1 MTENHELMRVDEKM
15 GSNIQ
20 TENKPKRSS
29 NLGEYVKKGG
39 PGRPVGSRNKIRG
52 DLRADLMTVFE
63 RLGGVEGMVAWAN
76 ESNAN
81 KGQFYK
87 MLTSIIPKQLEADL
101 RHHDEW
107 GLSLLSNEELDR
119 LIAHHEAREARRL
132 DDARL
137 PLEQRKFSR
146 VLLDD
151 PSGDCRLHA

>member
-1 MTENHELMRVDEKM
+1 MIENDALIRVDEKK
-15 GSNIQ
+15 GLNIL

-39 PGRPVGSRNKIRG
+39 PGRPVGSRNKIPG

-87 MLTSIIPKQLEADL
+87 MLTSIIPKQLEAEL
-101 RHHDEW
+101 RHHNDLNHYIND
-107 GLSLLSNEELDR
+107 LSLLSDEELNR
-119 LIAHHEAREARRL
+119 IIQRGNARMLRRGVSL
-132 DDARL
+132 L
-137 PLEQRKFSR
+137 PPGATD
-146 VLLDD
+146 V
-151 PSGDCRLHA
+151 SGYLPESGSDS